1 MLTRRSRQG
10 FTLLETMIATGMSLI
25 VSGALYQLLITTQR
39 LARAQAEHL
48 SVQATVRNSTLV
60 LLNEFRELSI
70 SAASEPEWNDVLS
83 AGPTAVTYRASRGF
97 GTLCQPS
104 TSTQLRLAQGAFSG
118 ARDPQAGRDSAL
130 VLVEGDTATDTDD
143 TWLEV
148 GILGVSTA
156 ASCAGLLGPA
166 ITLTLLPSPPLS
178 GLSAGTP
185 VRIIEPME
193 LKVYHSE
200 GKAWLGIR
208 SLATGEAIQ
217 PLAGPLGDD
226 GLTLEYLDHD
236 GHPTPDRFSLTS
248 IRFAI
253 SATVEQPDPAAGQA
267 QGPTAAGLE
276 AAMTLRNAPRR

>member
-83 AGPTAVTYRASRGF
+83 AGTTAVTYRASRGF

-130 VLVEGDTATDTDD
+130 VFVEGDTATDTDD
-143 TWLEV
+143 SWFGV
-148 GILGVSTA
+148 GIVGVSTA

-166 ITLTLLPSPPLS
+166 ITLTLLPTPAVS

-208 SLATGEAIQ
+208 SLSTGEAIQ
-217 PLAGPLGDD
+217 PLAGPLSGD
-226 GLTLEYLDHD
+226 GLALEYLDHA
-236 GHPTPDRFSLTS
+236 GQPTSDPFSLSS
-248 IRFAI
+248 IRFGV
-253 SATVEQPDPAAGQA
+253 SATVEQPYAAGGQVQA
-267 QGPTAAGLE
+267 PIAAVLE
-276 AAMTLRNAPRR
+276 AAITLRNAPRR